1 MSRYQHTLIHWHQNP
16 LLVSQAV
23 AEVLALDYALA
34 PVQLAALDVLQN
46 VRGVAEHAQ
55 PIAPVDVVEAV
66 DRLVLEDAET
76 IATHSVGRHAS
87 ELVARPVPGALVT
100 VAEIAEEDALADAA
114 MHVDLIAPETRA
126 NLTALLHVPIVA
138 PGYAE
143 ETDVALFALVT
154 AVVAAPLVVGAVA
167 ADHAEV
173 VEQAVRVT
181 VAVVLELANQNQ
193 NRTPWEVGARHVMA
207 DAELHAMAAVD
218 ATGHAMAVVLM
229 RVILHAECVILIVT
243 AFVKLRAVEIV

>member
-1 MSRYQHTLIHWHQNP
+1 M
-16 LLVSQAV
+16 
-23 AEVLALDYALA
+23 
-34 PVQLAALDVLQN
+34 
-46 VRGVAEHAQ
+46 
-55 PIAPVDVVEAV
+55 EAV

-126 NLTALLHVPIVA
+126 NLTALHHVPIVA

-143 ETDVALFALVT
+143 ETDAALFALVT
-154 AVVAAPLVVGAVA
+154 AVVAAPLVVGVVA

-181 VAVVLELANQNQ
+181 VAVVLELVNQNQ
-193 NRTPWEVGARHVMA
+193 NQTPWEVGARHATVVA
-207 DAELHAMAAVD
+207 GRRVTDAVD
-218 ATGHAMAVVLM
+218 VTDHATVVVLM

-243 AFVKLRAVEIV
+243 AFAKLRAAEIV

>member
-34 PVQLAALDVLQN
+34 PVRQAARDVLQS

-55 PIAPVDVVEAV
+55 PIARVDVVEAV
-66 DRLVLEDAET
+66 DQLVLEDAEP
-76 IATHSVGRHAS
+76 IVTHSVGRHAS

-100 VAEIAEEDALADAA
+100 VAEIAEEDALADAT

-126 NLTALLHVPIVA
+126 NLTALHHVPIVA

-143 ETDVALFALVT
+143 ETDAALFALVT

-193 NRTPWEVGARHVMA
+193 NRTPWDVGARHVMA

-218 ATGHAMAVVLM
+218 VTDHAMAVVLM
-229 RVILHAECVILIVT
+229 HVILHAECVILIVT
-243 AFVKLRAVEIV
+243 AFVKLRAVEIA